1 MLGASFDGET
11 AQASFAQKFS
21 FPFRLLCDT
30 DKQLAVAY
38 GAAASANDRT
48 PRRITYV
55 IGPDGTIEQAIE
67 TKDPAGQAESIL
79 KSIDG
84 GKS

>member
-1 MLGASFDGET
+1 MLGASFDSEPDN
-11 AQASFAQKFS
+11 AAFAQKFS

-30 DKQLAVAY
+30 DKRLAIAY
-38 GAAASANDRT
+38 GAAQSTKDQY
-48 PRRITYV
+48 PRRLTFV

-79 KSIDG
+79 KSVG
-84 GKS
+84 GATA